1 MTYIVYSKNAETG
14 RVNRISAHETLR
26 GAKISRAAAQKRE
39 DARWGAQS
47 KAAILQI
54 ADSETYR
61 TEVCGKI
68 MVRNLMSGAMVEEAA
83 DTPYYCSVS
92 SESYWSN

>member
-1 MTYIVYSKNAETG
+1 MTYIVYSKNQETG
-14 RVNRISAHETLR
+14 RVNRISTHATLR

-39 DARWGAQS
+39 DARWAAKG

-54 ADSETYR
+54 ADDETYR
-61 TEVCGKI
+61 TEVCGTI

>member
-1 MTYIVYSKNAETG
+1 M
-14 RVNRISAHETLR
+14 
-26 GAKISRAAAQKRE
+26 AAAQKRE
-39 DARWGAQS
+39 NARWGAQG

-54 ADSETYR
+54 ADEHVYR
-61 TEVCGKI
+61 TQVCGKI
-68 MVRNLMSGAMVEEAA
+68 MVRNLMTGAMVEEAA